1 MNRFYQLLLYFH
13 ILVVLLQNVWLNIV
27 FYDAVADYGRKYMEY
42 GIENGTV
49 VRHGRGKES
58 FYIIALHFVG
68 FKLCTLMLSVFD
80 IKL

>member
-49 VRHGRGKES
+49 MGHRTKRILRIERKE
-58 FYIIALHFVG
+58 YQ
-68 FKLCTLMLSVFD
+68 TY
-80 IKL
+80 

>member
-1 MNRFYQLLLYFH
+1 MVFFLKAEKLSSPVGFIKGKMNRFYQLLLYFH

-49 VRHGRGKES
+49 GK
-58 FYIIALHFVG
+58 AWAW
-68 FKLCTLMLSVFD
+68 
-80 IKL
+80 

>member
-49 VRHGRGKES
+49 GKAWAWQGVILYYS
-58 FYIIALHFVG
+58 FT
-68 FKLCTLMLSVFD
+68 LCWL
-80 IKL
+80 

>member
-27 FYDAVADYGRKYMEY
+27 FDDAVADYGRKYMEY

-49 VRHGRGKES
+49 GK
-58 FYIIALHFVG
+58 AWAW
-68 FKLCTLMLSVFD
+68 
-80 IKL
+80 

>member
-49 VRHGRGKES
+49 GKAWAWYGVILYYS
-58 FYIIALHFVG
+58 FTLCWLYTLYIDAKCI
-68 FKLCTLMLSVFD
+68 
-80 IKL
+80 